1 MLSNKNKWGAVH
13 LCSALFCC
21 IILQLENAAAL
32 LFPAGNLPMK
42 NERGESEMNI
52 KITEESDKKVVVF
65 KTVGER
71 ELVADLYPPL
81 SSAGKSPVF
90 FYFHGGGWKNGSKSE
105 PLIFASLIDR
115 LRADGV
121 TLISVGYRR
130 TRDGLLFPVPVD
142 DCIDAVRFFVKNA
155 AFFGFDTEKLFAG
168 GSSAGGHLALMTAFA
183 QNCFGEDAALKGLGY
198 RIQAVVDLCGPV
210 DLNDAHVVRGQK
222 ETEQILTDFLGDDR
236 TARPELLRR
245 ASPITYIRNCGREA
259 LMPIIAVH
267 GTEDELVHH
276 TQPLILKEIYEQAE
290 VPFELVYVENGAH
303 AFTQVE
309 GCPPPSIGYQEIQD
323 RIYAFLKKHVLDA

>member
-1 MLSNKNKWGAVH
+1 
-13 LCSALFCC
+13 
-21 IILQLENAAAL
+21 
-32 LFPAGNLPMK
+32 MK
-42 NERGESEMNI
+42 I

-71 ELVADLYPPL
+71 ELVADLYPPTN
-81 SSAGKSPVF
+81 AADNSPVF

-105 PLIFASLIDR
+105 PLIFASLIGR

-168 GSSAGGHLALMTAFA
+168 GASAGGHLALMTAFA
-183 QNCFGEDAALKGLGY
+183 QNSFGEDKALKERGY
-198 RIQAVVDLCGPV
+198 RIRAVVDMCGPV
-210 DLNDAHVVRGQK
+210 DLNDTHVVREQK
-222 ETEQILTDFLGDDR
+222 ETEQILTDLLGGDM
-236 TARPELLRR
+236 TARPELTRR
-245 ASPITYIRNCGREA
+245 ASPITYIRGCDREA

-267 GTEDELVHH
+267 GTEDELVHY
-276 TQPLILKEIYEQAE
+276 TQPLALKEIYERE
-290 VPFELVYVENGAH
+290 KVPFELVYVENGAH

-309 GCPPPSIGYQEIQD
+309 GCPPPSLGYQEIQD
-323 RIYAFLKKHVLDA
+323 RIYAFVKRHVLDA